1 MATQRKTQNEMR
13 KAVTT
18 ITMLEKRKKRRKLTL
33 RVRFFRIRSAA
44 KTRSPTFDNSILG
57 PSVLGRQ

>member
-1 MATQRKTQNEMR
+1 MWKTV
-13 KAVTT
+13 VTET
-18 ITMLEKRKKRRKLTL
+18 VLKKEKKGRKLTL

-57 PSVLGRQ
+57 PSVLGRQRISMNNPR